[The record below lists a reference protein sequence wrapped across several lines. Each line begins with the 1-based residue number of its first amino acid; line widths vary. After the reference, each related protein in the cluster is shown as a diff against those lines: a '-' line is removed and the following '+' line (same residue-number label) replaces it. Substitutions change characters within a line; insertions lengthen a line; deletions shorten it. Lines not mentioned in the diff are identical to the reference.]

1 MLDEHLP
8 LEDGSVDRALAKNVL
23 EYVPDVAAT
32 LTELHRV
39 MRTGGR
45 LLAID
50 SDWGFVIAE
59 PLSADE
65 IREVF
70 TAASHAFREP
80 LIGRKLRGAFLT
92 AGFTDVAV
100 NVFAL
105 ADVEGMMRGVLDN
118 MFRYGLEGGRLRG
131 SRRRAAAAARR
142 RPGRRLVHGG
152 RAAVH
157 RHWHEGSL
165 TTGEAAQPP
174 PFSRPVRWPR
184 APFHRPE
191 RRFDRHR

>member
-118 MFRYGLEGGRLRG
+118 MFRYGLEGGRLSEARAGELRQRLDDAQADG
-131 SRRRAAAAARR
+131 SYMVVVPQFIVTGTRAR
-142 RPGRRLVHGG
+142 
-152 RAAVH
+152 
-157 RHWHEGSL
+157 
-165 TTGEAAQPP
+165 
-174 PFSRPVRWPR
+174 
-184 APFHRPE
+184 
-191 RRFDRHR
+191 